1 MVVVGGSQ
9 STCKY
14 GVLVSRGKISTGA
27 SLGWFFHSRSNVT
40 RIHRDGGYFPGSY
53 LEIRQ
58 VEASMNRMGG
68 GIVVVWAHI
77 LTVT

>member
-1 MVVVGGSQ
+1 ME
-9 STCKY
+9 
-14 GVLVSRGKISTGA
+14 
-27 SLGWFFHSRSNVT
+27 
-40 RIHRDGGYFPGSY
+40 DGGYFPGSY

-77 LTVT
+77 LTASCYFLFGALDK